1 MRGQY
6 TGDRTGP
13 VRRRGSPGRVGKHRD
28 SGVHGHPGGA
38 TYNPRPSPTPLPM
51 DAQTRTAPSLPQI
64 QALARDDMEAVDALI
79 RRRLA
84 SDVVLINQVA
94 EYIINAGG
102 KRLRPMLVL
111 LAAGALGHRGPDA
124 HQLAAVIEF
133 IHTSTLLH
141 DDVVD
146 TSDMRRGR
154 STANAKWGNAPSVLV
169 GDFLYARAFEMMV
182 ELESLPIM
190 NVLSHA
196 TAVIAEGEVMQ
207 LMNVKNPDLT
217 EEQYMVVIHNKTAM
231 LFEASSHT
239 GALLAGANPEQEAAL
254 KDYGKH
260 LGLAFQLVDDVLD
273 YLGDAEAMGKNVG
286 DDLAEGKTTLPL
298 IYAMAKGSDE
308 ERQLIRQAIRKGGLD
323 DLPKVL
329 DIVKASGAIEYTMA
343 KAKEQAQ
350 IAKDLLACLPESEH
364 RQSLELLTEVAVA
377 RVS

>member
-1 MRGQY
+1 MTAQRIHD
-6 TGDRTGP
+6 TVAEDF
-13 VRRRGSPGRVGKHRD
+13 SRVND
-28 SGVHGHPGGA
+28 
-38 TYNPRPSPTPLPM
+38 LI
-51 DAQTRTAPSLPQI
+51 I
-64 QALARDDMEAVDALI
+64 Q
-79 RRRLA
+79 RLA
-84 SDVVLINQVA
+84 SDVPMVEKIAQ
-94 EYIINAGG
+94 YIIESGG
-102 KRLRPMLVL
+102 KRLRPLLVL
-111 LAAGALGHRGPDA
+111 LSSRAAGYRESEHLK
-124 HQLAAVIEF
+124 LAAVIEF
-133 IHTSTLLH
+133 LHTATLLH

-239 GALLAGANPEQEAAL
+239 GALLAGADPEQETAL

-273 YLGDAEAMGKNVG
+273 YQGDAETMGKNVG

-323 DLPKVL
+323 DLPEVL
-329 DIVKASGAIEYTMA
+329 AIVKASGAIEYTMA

-350 IAKDLLACLPESEH
+350 IACNLLSSLPESEH
-364 RQSLELLTEVAVA
+364 RKALELLTEMAVA

>member
-1 MRGQY
+1 MTAQRIHD
-6 TGDRTGP
+6 TVADDF
-13 VRRRGSPGRVGKHRD
+13 SRVND
-28 SGVHGHPGGA
+28 
-38 TYNPRPSPTPLPM
+38 
-51 DAQTRTAPSLPQI
+51 
-64 QALARDDMEAVDALI
+64 LI
-79 RRRLA
+79 IKRLA
-84 SDVVLINQVA
+84 SDVPMVEKIA
-94 EYIINAGG
+94 HYIIESGG
-102 KRLRPMLVL
+102 KRLRPLLVL
-111 LAAGALGHRGPDA
+111 LSSRAAGYGQDDHLK
-124 HQLAAVIEF
+124 LAAVIEF
-133 IHTSTLLH
+133 LHTATLLH

-298 IYAMAKGSDE
+298 IYAMANGSDE